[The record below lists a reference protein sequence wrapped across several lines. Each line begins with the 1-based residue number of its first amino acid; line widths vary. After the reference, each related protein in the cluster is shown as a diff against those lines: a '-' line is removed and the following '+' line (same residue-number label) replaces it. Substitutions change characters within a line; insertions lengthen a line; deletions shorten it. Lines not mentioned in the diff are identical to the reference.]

1 MVYRGVTRMA
11 LILIIC
17 CYTQCVGRGRGVGGR
32 AGVGGTEFVAA
43 NTNWMVFVL
52 PIYHQ
57 HKELYLDR
65 CKRLPYLALVIS
77 WRLGSIR
84 LQASPPFRPFS
95 FQWKEEQINIG
106 KTWALLLMGTHRPP
120 SIFHVPSAWWNHK
133 SCSSTWTV
141 LYWQCLSCECVCV
154 LVASY
159 TPMKKVSGAPSPVN
173 SSTVPGSNL
182 SQSPTASTNRP
193 ESWKRTLSW
202 PNPHYDA
209 HTCDRSLK
217 RCSRFYYLTD
227 GRERV
232 RTLIAGTTLSSTFFF
247 LQSIKIPCC
256 SCCVL
261 WLHWLFMLKAGF
273 F

>member
-1 MVYRGVTRMA
+1 
-11 LILIIC
+11 
-17 CYTQCVGRGRGVGGR
+17 
-32 AGVGGTEFVAA
+32 
-43 NTNWMVFVL
+43 MVFVL

-65 CKRLPYLALVIS
+65 CKRLPYLALVIR

-95 FQWKEEQINIG
+95 FQWKEEQINIC
-106 KTWALLLMGTHRPP
+106 KTWALLRMGTHRPP

-141 LYWQCLSCECVCV
+141 LYWQCLSCECVCVCV

-193 ESWKRTLSW
+193 ESWKRMLSW

-217 RCSRFYYLTD
+217 RCSRFYNLTD
-227 GRERV
+227 GRECV

-247 LQSIKIPCC
+247 SSPLRFRAALAA
-256 SCCVL
+256 SCGYTGSWWSKPV
-261 WLHWLFMLKAGF
+261 F
-273 F
+273 